1 MATST
6 SEPTTRT
13 SADTSRR
20 PEKRWPIVV
29 AAVSLQLCLGSV
41 YAWSVFRTPLE
52 RGYGWSYEETAA
64 PFRFFLFAYAFGIWI
79 GGSLLDRLGPRTVA
93 RMGGLLLLTGLAL
106 ASLQRAPL
114 GVSVCYGL
122 IGGLGAGIAYPTPV
136 ATLIRWF
143 PERKGLMGGVGVF
156 GFGAGSLVFA
166 PAIAVALD
174 GAPHEQAFRLPPT
187 FLTMGVVF
195 AVVGWVAGGVF
206 RWPPSAAAEGQAPE
220 AWGTDPL
227 QTVRTW
233 PYPAL
238 WLCFLLAGGVGL
250 AAINE
255 ASPLLERLG
264 DAGGRWIAPAVGV
277 GLMAVANGAGR
288 LAWGFAAD
296 RLGRRAAMALMFSV
310 MAGSAVLFAL
320 ARSQPPAL
328 GALVGIGFCFGG
340 MLGMLPTNISGF
352 FGTRFFGS
360 NYGMTYTAFAL
371 AAWLAPA
378 LVSASVREGLASGP
392 AAAAH
397 AAAGRMLLLGAV
409 LGVAAALT
417 LRGGARP
424 APDERR

>member
-13 SADTSRR
+13 SADTSPK
-20 PEKRWPIVV
+20 PERRWPIVV

-79 GGSLLDRLGPRTVA
+79 GGSLLDRLGPRAVA
-93 RMGGLLLLTGLAL
+93 RMGGLLLTGLAL
-106 ASLQRAPL
+106 ASFQRSPL
-114 GVSVCYGL
+114 GLAVCYGL

-166 PAIAVALD
+166 PVIAAVLD

-187 FLTMGVVF
+187 FLTLGVVF
-195 AVVGWVAGGVF
+195 AVVGWVAGGAF
-206 RWPPSAAAEGQAPE
+206 RWPPEPTSQAEAPA
-220 AWGTDPL
+220 AWGTAPL
-227 QTVRTW
+227 RTVRTW

-238 WLCFLLAGGVGL
+238 WLCFLMASGVGL

-264 DAGGRWIAPAVGV
+264 QAQGGWIAPALGV

-288 LAWGFAAD
+288 LLWGFAAD
-296 RLGRRAAMALMFSV
+296 RLGRRAAMALMFAV
-310 MAGSAVLFAL
+310 LAGSALLYTV
-320 ARSQPPAL
+320 ARSQPPAVC
-328 GALVGIGFCFGG
+328 ALIGIGLCFGG
-340 MLGMLPTNISGF
+340 MLGMLPTNVGGF
-352 FGTRFFGS
+352 FGTRCFGS

-378 LVSASVREGLASGP
+378 FVSASVRQGLASGS
-392 AAAAH
+392 ATAAH
-397 AAAGRMLLLGAV
+397 AAGGRLLLAAALVG
-409 LGVAAALT
+409 LAAALT

-424 APDERR
+424 TAAEGR